1 MCIRDRLHSG
11 SLHPGMLEL
20 LLKLLRPC
28 LPPTTR
34 LRHTHDL
41 QRNRIQDSAKTKG
54 PAPTLHAFPYQS
66 ISKKWALFVV
76 EVHAGGHTLRRLL
89 PKDHDERA
97 FAFVTAQ
104 LTRQYQPTETLDTT
118 WDSTR
123 GLDAFFLSCVV
134 ETLRNPSAPSS
145 TDASELVAHVQRV
158 LASVRAAC
166 TDQNVADVEEALA
179 ATPAHADE
187 LHHLSLI
194 HI

>member
-1 MCIRDRLHSG
+1 MCIRDSFEIADARGNMGDYDLGGVLREQNTRTDLSHLRFQGWSVPLREVDALLHSG

-97 FAFVTAQ
+97 FAFAVSYTH
-104 LTRQYQPTETLDTT
+104 LTLPTK
-118 WDSTR
+118 R
-123 GLDAFFLSCVV
+123 IV
-134 ETLRNPSAPSS
+134 
-145 TDASELVAHVQRV
+145 
-158 LASVRAAC
+158 
-166 TDQNVADVEEALA
+166 
-179 ATPAHADE
+179 
-187 LHHLSLI
+187 
-194 HI
+194 